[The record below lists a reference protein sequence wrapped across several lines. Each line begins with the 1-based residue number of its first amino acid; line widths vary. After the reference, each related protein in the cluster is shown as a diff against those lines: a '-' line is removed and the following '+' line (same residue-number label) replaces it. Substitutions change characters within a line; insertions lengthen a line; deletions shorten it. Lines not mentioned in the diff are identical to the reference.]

1 MLLLNHPSVSSS
13 SCCIIL
19 RRGTRMERSL
29 KIVSYETQ
37 LKDDLIGAFKCWG
50 NCYIEEAGNISA
62 ITTETR
68 NHRLTLWLKRFK
80 YQETCLNL
88 VDWDSTMD
96 CHGKLRDLLP
106 YKCIRQAF
114 NLTIHLFRIRDFA
127 FSEMFCLKNILVTAC
142 HPCLMPG
149 FPSCVGSLDVRHHH
163 DCC

>member
-1 MLLLNHPSVSSS
+1 MKLSWDSFPSWYLSWVWYNTKK
-13 SCCIIL
+13 
-19 RRGTRMERSL
+19 RR
-29 KIVSYETQ
+29 